1 MCMHGEVGASSRQG
15 RKQWEC
21 PFFVLRG
28 SIASR
33 FRAQRRSFSA
43 PKKRPHFEVR
53 FPDAKLAPPDALKL
67 ALASVPS
74 QAFFCPPLHVLARVP
89 SGAAS
94 LCLPMFPF
102 PHGHG
107 LFCTPALVACA
118 LRQRPV
124 RHSASVFRA
133 HSAMVAAVFMPRST
147 FSSVLLVGHHA
158 SRERV
163 AYHACPLGCVDFS
176 RRAFRRWGRAGERHA
191 WCQSFSWAFCECGCC

>member
-1 MCMHGEVGASSRQG
+1 MGVPIFCTAGLHRQSLQSST
-15 RKQWEC
+15 
-21 PFFVLRG
+21 PFLQ
-28 SIASR
+28 
-33 FRAQRRSFSA
+33 RAKEAAAFW
-43 PKKRPHFEVR
+43 VR
-53 FPDAKLAPPDALKL
+53 FPDAKLPPPDALKL

-102 PHGHG
+102 LHGHG

-147 FSSVLLVGHHA
+147 FSSVLLVGHHV

-163 AYHACPLGCVDFS
+163 AYHACPLACVDFS
-176 RRAFRRWGRAGERHA
+176 RRAFRR
-191 WCQSFSWAFCECGCC
+191 